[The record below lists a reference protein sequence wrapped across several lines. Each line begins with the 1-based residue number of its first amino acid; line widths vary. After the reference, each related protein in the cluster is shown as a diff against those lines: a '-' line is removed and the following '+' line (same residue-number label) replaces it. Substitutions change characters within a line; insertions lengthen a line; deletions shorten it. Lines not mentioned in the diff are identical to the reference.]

1 MSPLDIQQSERNPTL
16 ELLATRRSVKAVDMG
31 NQPLAPGQLETI
43 LRAGM
48 RVPDHGKLAPW
59 RFVVFEGEGR
69 GAFGAVLKAAYAQDF
84 PDAAPSSY
92 EFERARFERASA
104 VVAVI
109 SAPRLHPK
117 IPVWEQQLSAGAAC
131 QNMMIAGSALGLAC
145 QWLTEWYA
153 FDARVGDALGVKAPD
168 GEQVA
173 GFLYFGT
180 RQDEPGE
187 RDRPDFDQVVSWYG
201 QD

>member
-1 MSPLDIQQSERNPTL
+1 MTTEDTAADTATL

-31 NQPLAPGQLETI
+31 NQPLSADQLETI

-59 RFVVFEGEGR
+59 RFVVFEGAGR
-69 GAFGAVLKAAYAQDF
+69 GQFGQVLETAYSKDF

-92 EFERARFERASA
+92 AFERARFERAGA
-104 VVAVI
+104 VIAVI
-109 SAPRLHPK
+109 SAPRMHPK
-117 IPVWEQQLSAGAAC
+117 IPLWEQQLSAGAAC
-131 QNMMIAGSALGLAC
+131 QNMMIAGTALGLAC

-153 FDARVGDALGVKAPD
+153 FDADVKAALGVGE

-180 RQDEPGE
+180 RLETPSE
-187 RDRPDFDQVVSWYG
+187 RDRPDFDAVVSWYG
-201 QD
+201 RD

>member
-1 MSPLDIQQSERNPTL
+1 MTSAADLNNPTL
-16 ELLATRRSVKAVDMG
+16 ELLAKRRSIKAVDMG
-31 NQPLAPGQLETI
+31 SAALLPGQLETI

-69 GAFGAVLKAAYAQDF
+69 GAFGEVLKEAYAKDF

-92 EFERARFERASA
+92 EFERARFERAGA

-131 QNMMIAGSALGLAC
+131 QNMIVAGSALGLAC

-153 FDARVGDALGVKAPD
+153 FDAQVGAALGVKTD
-168 GEQVA
+168 EGEQVA
-173 GFLYFGT
+173 GFLYFGK
-180 RQDEPGE
+180 RQNEPSE
-187 RDRPDFDQVVSWYG
+187 RDRPAFEQVVSWYG

>member
-1 MSPLDIQQSERNPTL
+1 MTKALTGTDPTL
-16 ELLATRRSVKAVDMG
+16 ELLAKRRSIKVVDMG
-31 NQPLAPGQLETI
+31 NAPLEAGQLQTI
-43 LRAGM
+43 LRAGL

-69 GAFGAVLKAAYAQDF
+69 TAFGEVLKEAYSKDF

-109 SAPRLHPK
+109 SAPRRHPK
-117 IPVWEQQLSAGAAC
+117 IPAWEQQLSAGAAC
-131 QNMMIAGSALGLAC
+131 QNMMIAGTALGLAC

-153 FDARVGDALGVKAPD
+153 FDAGVAKALGVNAD
-168 GEQVA
+168 EGEQVA

-180 RQDEPGE
+180 RQEEPSE
-187 RDRPDFDQVVSWYG
+187 RDRPDFEQVVSWYG
-201 QD
+201 RD